1 MYILGQA
8 LLKETEK
15 ERSTVRV
22 ENVFFVF
29 LIEISIVDE
38 IWNELRSFQHLYE
51 EDMTTCRNVRKKT
64 IFYVGN

>member
-1 MYILGQA
+1 MCKFVLYMYILGQA

-15 ERSTVRV
+15 ERSTVTV

-38 IWNELRSFQHLYE
+38 IWNELRSFQHL
-51 EDMTTCRNVRKKT
+51 
-64 IFYVGN
+64 